1 MLLTISVIFPVGHCG
16 SLIGYLHNTIIF
28 LCPSPYMCG
37 FVYRVLVGKSFQ
49 SISSKWLSSFCS
61 GTGSDVIQY
70 SLKVSDGTKD
80 DIELQGCPQLLS
92 GCWVDW
98 TESPYLVYALLK
110 MELVNPSKQ
119 SKGHYPNPLI
129 KINRIYF
136 LLDRAI
142 FLKLDLKNI
151 P

>member
-1 MLLTISVIFPVGHCG
+1 MAFAV
-16 SLIGYLHNTIIF
+16 YL
-28 LCPSPYMCG
+28 
-37 FVYRVLVGKSFQ
+37 
-49 SISSKWLSSFCS
+49 FCS
-61 GTGSDVIQY
+61 GTGSDVIQP

-92 GCWVDW
+92 GCWVGW

-129 KINRIYF
+129 KISRLYF
-136 LLDRAI
+136 LLDRASYLPKAGFEKKNTI
-142 FLKLDLKNI
+142 KHKRGEDLFSQKI
-151 P
+151 ARL

>member
-1 MLLTISVIFPVGHCG
+1 MVWYIKSWWGKVSSLSLPSGFPC
-16 SLIGYLHNTIIF
+16 F
-28 LCPSPYMCG
+28 
-37 FVYRVLVGKSFQ
+37 
-49 SISSKWLSSFCS
+49 SFCS
-61 GTGSDVIQY
+61 ETGSDVIQP

-98 TESPYLVYALLK
+98 TEPPSLVYALLK

-129 KINRIYF
+129 KISRLYF
-136 LLDRAI
+136 LLDRTI
-142 FLKLDLKNI
+142 FLKLGLKSNTI
-151 P
+151 KHRRGEGLFSQKKNGKTQ